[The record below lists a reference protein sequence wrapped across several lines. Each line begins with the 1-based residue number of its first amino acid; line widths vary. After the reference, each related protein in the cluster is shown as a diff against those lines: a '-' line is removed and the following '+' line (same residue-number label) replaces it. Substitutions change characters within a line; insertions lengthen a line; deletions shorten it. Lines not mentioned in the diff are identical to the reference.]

1 MKRTVYCGQV
11 SDEHVGQELTLKG
24 WVQKRRDLGGVIFVD
39 LRDREGIV
47 QVVFNVDNLGDQFP
61 EAERLRSE
69 YVIEVTGE
77 LVLRDEDLINPKIKT
92 GKYELMVK
100 ELTILNTS
108 QTPPFPVEDDIDVND
123 ETRMK
128 YRYIDLRRPK
138 MANNMKLR
146 HEVVSTIHRY
156 LDDQAFI
163 EVETPYLT
171 KSTPEGARDY
181 LVPSRVHAGE
191 FYALPQSPQLFKQLL
206 MSAGMDRYYQI
217 VRCFRDE
224 DLRGDRQPEFTQ
236 VDLETTFLSQE
247 EIRDL
252 VENMLKAIMK
262 RVKNL
267 DMTEDFPVMSYDE
280 AMSRYGT
287 DKPDTRFGLELVD
300 ISDIVDQYSF
310 KVFNQA
316 VDNGGI
322 VKAINVK
329 GAGDNYSRKD
339 LDGLTDFASSYGAK
353 GVAWIKVTDDGLSG
367 PIGKFFKDN
376 PEPLMDR
383 LNAESGDILAF
394 VADKP
399 AVVNQSLA
407 EIRLKFGRELDLM
420 DKNQFNFLWVVNWP
434 LLEYDPEAKR
444 YNAMHHPFTMPNEED
459 IDKLVDQPEDVYAQ
473 AYDIVLNGY
482 EVGGGS
488 LRIYQKDIQMQM
500 LKALGFTEERAWESF
515 GFLLQA
521 LKFGAP
527 PHGGLAFGLDRMVMF
542 LAGTENIKDVI
553 AFPKNQNAFCY
564 LSEAPNVVDEK
575 QIDELGL
582 IITEKEEE

>member
-1 MKRTVYCGQV
+1 
-11 SDEHVGQELTLKG
+11 
-24 WVQKRRDLGGVIFVD
+24 
-39 LRDREGIV
+39 
-47 QVVFNVDNLGDQFP
+47 
-61 EAERLRSE
+61 
-69 YVIEVTGE
+69 
-77 LVLRDEDLINPKIKT
+77 
-92 GKYELMVK
+92 
-100 ELTILNTS
+100 
-108 QTPPFPVEDDIDVND
+108 
-123 ETRMK
+123 
-128 YRYIDLRRPK
+128 
-138 MANNMKLR
+138 
-146 HEVVSTIHRY
+146 
-156 LDDQAFI
+156 
-163 EVETPYLT
+163 
-171 KSTPEGARDY
+171 
-181 LVPSRVHAGE
+181 
-191 FYALPQSPQLFKQLL
+191 
-206 MSAGMDRYYQI
+206 
-217 VRCFRDE
+217 
-224 DLRGDRQPEFTQ
+224 
-236 VDLETTFLSQE
+236 
-247 EIRDL
+247 
-252 VENMLKAIMK
+252 MLKAIMK

-500 LKALGFTEERAWESF
+500 LKALGFTKESAQEQF
-515 GFLLQA
+515 GFLLDA
-521 LKFGAP
+521 LDYGFP
-527 PHGGLAFGLDRMVMF
+527 PHGGLALGLDRLVML
-542 LAGTENIKDVI
+542 LAGEENIREVI
-553 AFPKNQNAFCY
+553 AFPKNGRAFDPLTQAPSEVSFDQLNE
-564 LSEAPNVVDEK
+564 LSLQVTKIDVD
-575 QIDELGL
+575 
-582 IITEKEEE
+582 

>member
-1 MKRTVYCGQV
+1 
-11 SDEHVGQELTLKG
+11 
-24 WVQKRRDLGGVIFVD
+24 
-39 LRDREGIV
+39 
-47 QVVFNVDNLGDQFP
+47 
-61 EAERLRSE
+61 
-69 YVIEVTGE
+69 
-77 LVLRDEDLINPKIKT
+77 LRDEDLINPKIKT

-500 LKALGFTEERAWESF
+500 LKALGFTEESAQEQF
-515 GFLLQA
+515 GFLLDA
-521 LKFGAP
+521 LDYGFP
-527 PHGGLAFGLDRMVMF
+527 PHGGLALGLDRLVML
-542 LAGTENIKDVI
+542 LAGEENIREVI
-553 AFPKNQNAFCY
+553 AFPKNGRAFDPLTQAPSEVSFDQLNE
-564 LSEAPNVVDEK
+564 LSLQVTKIDVD
-575 QIDELGL
+575 
-582 IITEKEEE
+582 